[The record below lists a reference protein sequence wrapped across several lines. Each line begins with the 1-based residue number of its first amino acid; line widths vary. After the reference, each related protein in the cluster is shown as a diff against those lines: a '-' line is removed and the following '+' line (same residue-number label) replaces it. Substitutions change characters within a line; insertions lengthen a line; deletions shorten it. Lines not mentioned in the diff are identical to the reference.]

1 MYLLDTNILSEL
13 VKRQPNRNLMRKLG
27 VVPGASLYTATV
39 CVMELR
45 YGALRRG
52 DGVVLWTKIQD
63 YIISRVSVLGFG
75 LKEAV
80 TAGEILNA
88 LHAKGVSI
96 GVEDLLIGSIALS
109 NGLAVVSA
117 NTKHFSRIP
126 NLQLEN
132 WLL

>member
-27 VVPGASLYTATV
+27 AVPGASLYTASV

-52 DGVVLWTKIQD
+52 DGGVLWAKIHE

-80 TAGEILNA
+80 TAGEILNG

-117 NTKHFSRIP
+117 NARHFSQIP
-126 NLQLEN
+126 NLPLEN

>member
-13 VKRQPNRNLMRKLG
+13 VKRKPNRNLMRKLG
-27 VVPGASLYTATV
+27 SVPAASLYTASV

-45 YGALRRG
+45 YGALLRRDRG
-52 DGVVLWTKIQD
+52 VLWTKIQE
-63 YIISRVSVLGFG
+63 YVIAQLSVVAFG

-80 TAGEILNA
+80 VAGEILSS
-88 LHAKGVSI
+88 LEGKGSTI
-96 GVEDLLIGSIALS
+96 GLEDTLIGATALS
-109 NGLAVVSA
+109 NGLTVVSG

-126 NLQLEN
+126 DLSVEN